1 VTRTKCPIPKS
12 IVALAEKDN
21 GRAAGETACSVSTAL
36 SGAYVERVKLTW
48 RSTQIL
54 TAAKGDSGKYCPTRA
69 RWTGVSSR
77 YHTNIPQG
85 LEHKSA
91 YKQNADDTS
100 GFVIE
105 LLRQTMASQASQKQL
120 QQLQT

>member
-1 VTRTKCPIPKS
+1 MAGRQVKRRAPFRPPCP
-12 IVALAEKDN
+12 AH
-21 GRAAGETACSVSTAL
+21 L
-36 SGAYVERVKLTW
+36 SRIKLTW

-77 YHTNIPQG
+77 CHTNIPQG

-91 YKQNADDTS
+91 YKQNAGDTS
-100 GFVIE
+100 GFAIE

-120 QQLQT
+120 